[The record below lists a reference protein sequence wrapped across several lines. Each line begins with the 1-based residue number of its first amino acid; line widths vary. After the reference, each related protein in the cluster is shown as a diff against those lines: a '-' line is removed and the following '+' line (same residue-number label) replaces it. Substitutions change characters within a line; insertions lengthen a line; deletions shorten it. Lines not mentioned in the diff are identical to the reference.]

1 MTANPDL
8 RSKKPQNPAQGDSEN
23 ERQAA
28 IYITEMALELRDLA
42 RQSNLKFIAYLL
54 EMVFVEAHSVAYKS
68 PPDPY
73 ILLRRR
79 KTVA

>member
-8 RSKKPQNPAQGDSEN
+8 RNKRPRHSALANPEN
-23 ERQAA
+23 ERQTA
-28 IYITEMALELRDLA
+28 IYVTEMALELRDLA
-42 RQSNLKFIAYLL
+42 RQSNLRFIAYLL

-73 ILLRRR
+73 SLLRRR